1 MTVHQL
7 RLAVGDRDFFR
18 ILRGWARKNADGN
31 VSTDDFVAYAER
43 VSGEELT
50 ELFDEWLFATT
61 KPGAVATTMSS
72 FRAAS
77 SFGQANFGP
86 WTLKLRLRVGRH

>member
-18 ILRGWARKNADGN
+18 ILRGWAKRNEDEN
-31 VSTDDFVAYAER
+31 VTTDDFVAYAER
-43 VSGEELT
+43 VSGEELS
-50 ELFDEWLFATT
+50 ELFDAWLFATT
-61 KPGAVATTMSS
+61 KPGAAATTSS

-77 SFGQANFGP
+77 SFTEANFGP
-86 WTLKLRLRVGRH
+86 WALKMRLRVGRH